1 MRMPAEC
8 NLNYIHV
15 LSEEYMIMFN
25 SALPVLQNDSL
36 HELRVPGAR
45 PRIRTGV
52 RPVRSGCL
60 R

>member
-1 MRMPAEC
+1 
-8 NLNYIHV
+8 
-15 LSEEYMIMFN
+15 MFN

-52 RPVRSGCL
+52 RPVRSGRL